1 MYQVCKTGRYIR
13 QDYGEDP
20 GNSFVILKG
29 HKENF
34 PNRPT
39 TRLINS
45 SKNEIE
51 RISKHNIDQINTKLV
66 GKLIVNEWKNLVSVI
81 KWFKNINDK
90 RPYDFLQVRYKGYLP
105 IY

>member
-1 MYQVCKTGRYIR
+1 MYQVCQTGRYIK
-13 QDYGEDP
+13 QDNGEYS
-20 GNSFVILKG
+20 GNTFVILKQ

-34 PNRPT
+34 LNCPT

-45 SKNEIE
+45 FKNEIG

-66 GKLIVNEWKNLVSVI
+66 SKLSVNELKNLVSVI

-90 RPYDFLQVRYKGYLP
+90 RLYDFLQV
-105 IY
+105 